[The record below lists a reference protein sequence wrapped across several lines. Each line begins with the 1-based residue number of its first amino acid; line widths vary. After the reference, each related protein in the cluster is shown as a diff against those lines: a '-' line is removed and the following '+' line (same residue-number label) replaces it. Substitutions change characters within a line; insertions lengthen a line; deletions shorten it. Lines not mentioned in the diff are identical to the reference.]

1 MNLTRL
7 AWANLRATP
16 ITSALNVGLL
26 ALGTATIVVL
36 LLFSHQLDQTLTRD
50 AEGIDLVLGAKGSPV
65 QLVLSTV
72 YHADLPTGNI
82 PLAEAQ
88 RWTED
93 RRIAQAIPMSL
104 GDSARGFRIVGTTPA
119 YPALYDADLAKGR
132 LWDASL
138 EAVIGAEVAQAT
150 GLRPGDLLVGSHG
163 MTGMGDRHAASPY
176 RVVGILS
183 ATGAVV
189 DRLILTSLD
198 SVWDI
203 HDGEHGHG
211 EHEHGHGHGQ
221 GHDPAED
228 HAKPPAVDEAGGESR
243 GAPHEPEHDEEH
255 SGNIGHAHGDG
266 HSHGGDHSHE
276 DKVERGHNEAAGT
289 DHDAS
294 EQDALAEADPD
305 REITAMLVTYASPV
319 AAASLPRQINS
330 LSNLQAAAPA
340 FELARLLQIVG
351 LGLEGL
357 RAFALI
363 LIVSAA
369 FSVFGA
375 MYGALQ
381 TRRGELAM
389 MRCLGGTRAELMAS
403 LMIEGLLLGLAGAA
417 LGLLVG
423 HATVEV
429 VGSALTES
437 RGIALT
443 GAVLLFEELL
453 LAAGLVL
460 VALLAAA
467 VPAWQAYRTDVS
479 RTLASHG

>member
-16 ITSALNVGLL
+16 ITSSLNVGLL

-88 RWTED
+88 HWTED
-93 RRIAQAIPMSL
+93 RRVAQAIPVSL

-119 YPALYDADLAKGR
+119 YPALYKADLAEGR

-138 EAVIGAEVAQAT
+138 EAVLGAEVAHAT
-150 GLRPGDLLVGSHG
+150 GLRPGDELIGSHG

-189 DRLILTSLD
+189 DRLILTGLD

-203 HDGEHGHG
+203 HDGEHD
-211 EHEHGHGHGQ
+211 HGHGH
-221 GHDPAED
+221 AED
-228 HAKPPAVDEAGGESR
+228 PVVDEAGGESL
-243 GAPHEPEHDEEH
+243 GDHHEREHDEGH
-255 SGNIGHAHGDG
+255 SDEIGHAHED
-266 HSHGGDHSHE
+266 DHSHE
-276 DKVERGHNEAAGT
+276 DDPSHEDDHSHEDETDHGHNDAAGT
-289 DHDAS
+289 DHEAS
-294 EQDALAEADPD
+294 GQDAMAEAVDD
-305 REITAMLVTYASPV
+305 REITAMLVRYASPV

-330 LSNLQAAAPA
+330 QSNLQAAAPA

-351 LGLEGL
+351 LGLDGL

-363 LIVSAA
+363 LIASAA

-429 VGSALTES
+429 VGSALIES

-443 GAVLLFEELL
+443 GAILLFEELL